1 MTQIVCIFHS
11 FNSFLRAIRRLNFLN
26 GDSRLFVIVSNEFII
41 SYKMIKDI
49 VLNFST
55 ITSIVGNVHT
65 RDNAQRGEQIQGNP
79 LEFNFMQIAYEAF
92 CGTYIVCNNS
102 ILPSM
107 TLPGSLNIPKKCPK
121 CYCYDKLFFKLLNI
135 LFIVVLIFSFNT
147 VICSVSIL
155 VFFHRA
161 KKKQHLTS
169 VTAPCPSN
177 ASGSVI
183 EYCTKNSLGNQI
195 FNHTTSSR
203 SSN

>member
-1 MTQIVCIFHS
+1 MTQIACIFHS
-11 FNSFLRAIRRLNFLN
+11 FNSFLRAIRRLNFLSD
-26 GDSRLFVIVSNEFII
+26 DSRLFVIVSNEFII
-41 SYKMIKDI
+41 SYKMINDI

-65 RDNAQRGEQIQGNP
+65 RDNAQREEQIQGNP

-107 TLPGSLNIPKKCPK
+107 TLPGSLNIPKKCPR

-161 KKKQHLTS
+161 KKKTS
-169 VTAPCPSN
+169 DLSHCSM
-177 ASGSVI
+177 SI
-183 EYCTKNSLGNQI
+183 KRKWKRY
-195 FNHTTSSR
+195 
-203 SSN
+203 